1 MNLTSE
7 ERAMLSGEFG
17 SGVKRAM
24 EIVVALGNV
33 YGAKELVP
41 VKSVQVSGVSYK
53 NIGDAGLEFLKEWA
67 EKGARVRV
75 PTTLNPAGM
84 DLKSWRE
91 MGIPEDFA
99 LKQMELLE
107 AFREMGVALTC
118 SCTPYLIGNVPGLGE
133 HIAWS
138 ESSAVCFANSILGA
152 RTNREGGPSALA
164 AAIIGRTVKYGLHLD
179 ENRKASYVVEVR
191 SRVKSEADFGA
202 LGYIVGNLLKNEV
215 PYLRLATEGLGE
227 RKNLIA
233 LGAAMAASG
242 AVALYHIEG
251 VTPEAKWGDVIAK
264 DAKTIAID
272 GLEDGYKALNSPI
285 ESIEF
290 VCIGCPHASLTEI
303 EEVALWLEGRRV
315 KAKLWV
321 TTSRRT
327 KEEAEELGLVEKIK
341 ASGGEVWADTCPIVA
356 PIEEMGFRSMA
367 TNSAKMALYAS
378 SYCGL
383 EVRFGTLEM
392 CLDAA
397 VKGRWY

>member
-1 MNLTSE
+1 
-7 ERAMLSGEFG
+7 
-17 SGVKRAM
+17 
-24 EIVVALGNV
+24 
-33 YGAKELVP
+33 
-41 VKSVQVSGVSYK
+41 
-53 NIGDAGLEFLKEWA
+53 
-67 EKGARVRV
+67 
-75 PTTLNPAGM
+75 
-84 DLKSWRE
+84 
-91 MGIPEDFA
+91 
-99 LKQMELLE
+99 
-107 AFREMGVALTC
+107 
-118 SCTPYLIGNVPGLGE
+118 
-133 HIAWS
+133 
-138 ESSAVCFANSILGA
+138 
-152 RTNREGGPSALA
+152 
-164 AAIIGRTVKYGLHLD
+164 VKYGLHLD
-179 ENRKASYVVEVR
+179 ENRKARYVVEVR

-202 LGYIVGNLLKNEV
+202 LGYIVGNLLENEV

-227 RKNLIA
+227 GKKLIA

-251 VTPEAKWGDVIAK
+251 VTPEAKWCDVIAK
-264 DAKTIAID
+264 DAKTIAIES
-272 GLEDGYKALNSPI
+272 LEDGYKALNSPI

-290 VCIGCPHASLTEI
+290 VCIGCPHSSLTEI

>member
-33 YGAKELVP
+33 YRAKELIP

-84 DLKSWRE
+84 DLKSWKE

-99 LKQMELLE
+99 SKQMEVLE
-107 AFREMGVALTC
+107 AFRAMGVALTC
-118 SCTPYLIGNVPGLGE
+118 SCTPYLIGNVPGIGE
-133 HIAWS
+133 HVAWS
-138 ESSAVCFANSILGA
+138 ESSAVSFANSILGA

-164 AAIIGRTVKYGLHLD
+164 AAITGRTMRYGLHLD
-179 ENRKASYVVEVR
+179 ENRKARYVVEVR
-191 SRVKSEADFGA
+191 CAVKSEADFGA
-202 LGYIVGNLLKNEV
+202 LGYIVGNLLENEV

-227 RKNLIA
+227 GKKLIA

-251 VTPEAKWGDVIAK
+251 VTPEAKWCDVIAK
-264 DAKTIAID
+264 DAKTIAIES
-272 GLEDGYKALNSPI
+272 LEDGYKALNSPI

-290 VCIGCPHASLTEI
+290 VCIGCPHSSLTEI